1 MLEMSI
7 PDGGVVLGV
16 RSCKKASN
24 TNTTITNTMKKIM
37 NFLARSVDLLSDEAT
52 NLLVLIGRNDLR
64 QIVLYLL

>member
-1 MLEMSI
+1 
-7 PDGGVVLGV
+7 
-16 RSCKKASN
+16 
-24 TNTTITNTMKKIM
+24 M